1 MKLLLIEPLLTH
13 KKCLRQAPK
22 ALTLNAKTKLGA
34 AELAASGSGLRV
46 FDRVERAIDSD
57 IPSIQKLL
65 NHYAAMGDLLP
76 RTKSDIIANLQHFRV
91 IKKGGHVIACGS
103 LEHFTEELAEVRSLM
118 VASDIKR
125 GGLGRKIIEELVAT
139 ARERN
144 VTRVMAL
151 TYVPEFF
158 HKLGFITVNKD
169 IFPEKIWGICVNC
182 YKFHNCDEIAVL
194 LKLK

>member
-1 MKLLLIEPLLTH
+1 L
-13 KKCLRQAPK
+13 
-22 ALTLNAKTKLGA
+22 
-34 AELAASGSGLRV
+34 S
-46 FDRVERAIDSD
+46 VEIDSAAAD
-57 IPSIQKLL
+57 IDQRLDVVVHASSDDVASIQTLL

-76 RTKSDIIANLQHFRV
+76 RTKSDIISNLAHFRV
-91 IKKGGHVIACGS
+91 IKRGQHVIACGS

-125 GGLGRKIIEELVAT
+125 GGLGRKIVEDLIDT
-139 ARERN
+139 ARQRG
-144 VTRVMAL
+144 VARVMAL

-169 IFPEKIWGICVNC
+169 IFPEKIWGICVN
-182 YKFHNCDEIAVL
+182 YNCDEIAVL